1 MFKKIIAA
9 ALAALILTTV
19 GGTALASSYS
29 GPINVS
35 SNPNYYYHT
44 CKVDG
49 CGHYA
54 DLKYLSLNAEGNW
67 GYVYSRDEGHED
79 SYKYISVTTYGIT
92 NGDDYYVK
100 KTVNNRGT
108 DEDISSP
115 HATIDKSV
123 AKVVFNGQI
132 FYTSEKTSGIMQK
145 YLIGSFRSAC
155 PIK

>member
-1 MFKKIIAA
+1 M
-9 ALAALILTTV
+9 
-19 GGTALASSYS
+19 
-29 GPINVS
+29 
-35 SNPNYYYHT
+35 
-44 CKVDG
+44 DG

>member
-9 ALAALILTTV
+9 ALAALTTV
-19 GGTALASSYS
+19 VTTSFIASAAENYQ
-29 GPINVS
+29 PIKNDS
-35 SNPNYYYHT
+35 MNY
-44 CKVDG
+44 
-49 CGHYA
+49 HYCPPGSCH
-54 DLKYLSLNAEGNW
+54 YLYEKNYLGLSAEGSW
-67 GYVYSRDEGHED
+67 GFVYSPYEDHED